1 MGDHHPKSP
10 RTTNNFYNVLGIS
23 RAATLVDICKAYK
36 CLVRKW
42 HPDRNSLNR
51 DEAQAKFTCINE
63 AYRALSMKKREE
75 ASRGSWD
82 GEEQKSPKNSE
93 QKSPKNSE
101 QKSPKNS
108 DLEEEGGEQEF
119 VISSPRLLSRTTSRI
134 APEISRKVSKSATR
148 RSRTATRQDFYTHIQ
163 RTTSASWAASSGGN
177 TPSPPRQD
185 FYTHIQRTTSASW
198 AASSG
203 RNTPSP
209 TRQDFHT
216 HIQRTTSSSW
226 VPSSGGN
233 TPSPTLTT
241 PTADLSLHSKVTG
254 KKNSTP
260 IIYSQSIARR
270 KPQPV
275 EKKLDCTLEELCH
288 GRVKVVKIT
297 REVISSSG
305 LIVREEEYVT
315 IVVQP
320 GWKKGTKIT
329 FEGKGDERPG
339 MLPADVIF
347 SIEEK
352 THPVFKREGDDL
364 ELGVEIPLVQAL
376 TGCTITVPLLGGESM
391 TLELDDIIYPGYEMT
406 VPGQGMPKPKN
417 LEGQRGDLLLK
428 FLVDFPT
435 DLSDE
440 QRAEAARILQDCC

>member
-10 RTTNNFYNVLGIS
+10 RTTNFHNILGIS
-23 RAATLVDICKAYK
+23 RTATLVDICKAYK

-51 DEAQAKFTCINE
+51 DEAQAKFTSINE

-75 ASRGSWD
+75 AGGGSSD
-82 GEEQKSPKNSE
+82 GEKSPKI
-93 QKSPKNSE
+93 
-101 QKSPKNS
+101 S
-108 DLEEEGGEQEF
+108 DLEEEDQEF
-119 VISSPRLLSRTTSRI
+119 VISSPTLLSRTTSRI
-134 APEISRKVSKSATR
+134 APEVSRKMSQSASR
-148 RSRTATRQDFYTHIQ
+148 RSRT
-163 RTTSASWAASSGGN
+163 TS
-177 TPSPPRQD
+177 TP
-185 FYTHIQRTTSASW
+185 
-198 AASSG
+198 
-203 RNTPSP
+203 
-209 TRQDFHT
+209 
-216 HIQRTTSSSW
+216 
-226 VPSSGGN
+226 
-233 TPSPTLTT
+233 TT
-241 PTADLSLHSKVTG
+241 PTGEPSLQSILTG
-254 KKNSTP
+254 KKISTP

-275 EKKLDCTLEELCH
+275 EQKLECTLEELCY
-288 GRVKVVKIT
+288 GRVKVAKIT

-320 GWKKGTKIT
+320 GWKKGTRIT

-347 SIEEK
+347 TIEEK
-352 THPVFKREGDDL
+352 IHPVFKREGDDL

-376 TGCTITVPLLGGESM
+376 TGCTITVPLLGDESM

-406 VPGQGMPKPKN
+406 VPGQGMPKPKDF
-417 LEGQRGDLLLK
+417 EGQRGDLLLK
-428 FLVDFPT
+428 FLVEFPT

-440 QRAEAARILQDCC
+440 QRAEAARILQDCS

>member
-10 RTTNNFYNVLGIS
+10 RTTNFHNILGIS
-23 RAATLVDICKAYK
+23 RTATLVDICKAYK

-51 DEAQAKFTCINE
+51 DEAQAKFTSINE

-75 ASRGSWD
+75 AGGGSSD
-82 GEEQKSPKNSE
+82 GEEQMTPKNSE
-93 QKSPKNSE
+93 QKSPKI
-101 QKSPKNS
+101 S
-108 DLEEEGGEQEF
+108 DLEEEDQEF
-119 VISSPRLLSRTTSRI
+119 VISSPTLLSRTTSRI
-134 APEISRKVSKSATR
+134 APEVSRKMSQSASR
-148 RSRTATRQDFYTHIQ
+148 RSRTATRQDFYTHLQ
-163 RTTSASWAASSGGN
+163 RTTS
-177 TPSPPRQD
+177 TP
-185 FYTHIQRTTSASW
+185 
-198 AASSG
+198 
-203 RNTPSP
+203 
-209 TRQDFHT
+209 
-216 HIQRTTSSSW
+216 
-226 VPSSGGN
+226 
-233 TPSPTLTT
+233 TT
-241 PTADLSLHSKVTG
+241 PTGEPSLQSILTG
-254 KKNSTP
+254 KKISTP

-275 EKKLDCTLEELCH
+275 EQKLECTLEELCY
-288 GRVKVVKIT
+288 GRVKVAKIT

-320 GWKKGTKIT
+320 GWKKGTRIT

-347 SIEEK
+347 TIEEK
-352 THPVFKREGDDL
+352 IHPVFKREGDDL

-376 TGCTITVPLLGGESM
+376 TGCTITVPLLGDESM

-406 VPGQGMPKPKN
+406 VPGQGMPKPKD
-417 LEGQRGDLLLK
+417 LEGQGMPKPKDFEGQRGDLLLK
-428 FLVDFPT
+428 FLVEFPT

-440 QRAEAARILQDCC
+440 QRAEAARILQDCS